1 MRNSYPSDLNDAGW
15 SVLEAYIPA
24 VKTGGRPATH
34 SRREIV
40 NALAYIVRS
49 GGAWR
54 LLPHEFPAWQ
64 TVYGYFRTWKISGLW
79 EYINGRLRDELRLA
93 EGRSPAPSAAIIDS
107 QSVKTTEKG
116 GSTAMTPA
124 KNQGS
129 QTPLSGG

>member
-1 MRNSYPSDLNDAGW
+1 MRNSYPSDLNDGEW
-15 SVLEAYIPA
+15 SVLETYRPA

-40 NALAYIVRS
+40 NALAYLVRS
-49 GGAWR
+49 GCAWR

-93 EGRSPAPSAAIIDS
+93 EGRSPEPSAAIIDS

-116 GSTAMTPA
+116 GSKAMMQA

-129 QTPLSGG
+129 QTSFRGR